1 MHDACARLC
10 ALQFGKL
17 LQVLPMCFCQA
28 QAHWVHVTA
37 VTPLHLLHLPTGEC
51 ATLQLH
57 SCIIAVFNADH
68 HESLLGLL
76 AIHCLIYLVQGRDV
90 GGLGLLGPVTQYISR
105 MQV

>member
-17 LQVLPMCFCQA
+17 HFTVIQVLPMCFCQA

-51 ATLQLH
+51 ATLQL
-57 SCIIAVFNADH
+57 AVLNADH
-68 HESLLGLL
+68 HQSLLGLL

-90 GGLGLLGPVTQYISR
+90 GGLGLLGPVTQYISW